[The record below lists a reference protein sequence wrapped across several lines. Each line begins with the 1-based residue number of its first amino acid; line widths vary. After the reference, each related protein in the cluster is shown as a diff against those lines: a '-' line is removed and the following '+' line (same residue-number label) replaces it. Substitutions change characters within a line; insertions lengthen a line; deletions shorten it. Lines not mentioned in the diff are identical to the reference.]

1 MNLAL
6 RLTYFDG
13 AGRAE
18 LIRLVLAVG
27 KMDYEDRRIGSE
39 QWTRLKPSECQEQ
52 TETETPKEKSNT
64 MNRSRST

>member
-1 MNLAL
+1 MVNLVH

-39 QWTRLKPSECQEQ
+39 QWTRLKPSEWG
-52 TETETPKEKSNT
+52 
-64 MNRSRST
+64 MSRTNGN